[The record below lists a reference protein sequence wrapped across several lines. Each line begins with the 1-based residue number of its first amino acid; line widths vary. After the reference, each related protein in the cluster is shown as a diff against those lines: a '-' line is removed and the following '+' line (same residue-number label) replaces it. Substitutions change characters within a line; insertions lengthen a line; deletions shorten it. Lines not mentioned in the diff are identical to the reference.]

1 MKMSHTNSRS
11 IDVVYEDN
19 HIIAINKESGILAQ
33 GDKTNDES
41 LIEISKHFLKKKYN
55 KPGNVFVGLP
65 HRIDRPVSGLII
77 LSKTSKSL
85 SRMSELFREKKI
97 EKIYWAIVTN
107 KLEKK
112 SGKLI
117 HFLKKNK
124 KQNKSYVSEV
134 KKKDYQRS
142 ELHYN
147 FLKNLKNYY
156 LYEIKL
162 ITGRH
167 HQIRTQLA
175 YIKSPIKGDIKY
187 GAKRSNKFGGICL
200 HSRKMSFIHPI
211 KKEIISLQAP
221 LPKKDLWVHCK

>member
-1 MKMSHTNSRS
+1 MKMSHTNPKS

-19 HIIAINKESGILAQ
+19 HIIAINKKSGILAQ
-33 GDKTNDES
+33 GDKTNDKS
-41 LIEISKHFLKKKYN
+41 LIEITKHFLKKKYN

-65 HRIDRPVSGLII
+65 HRIDRPVSGLIV

-85 SRMSELFREKKI
+85 TRMSELFREKKI
-97 EKIYWAIVTN
+97 EKIYWVIVKN

-124 KQNKSYVSEV
+124 KQNKSYVSE
-134 KKKDYQRS
+134 KEKKDYLRS
-142 ELHYN
+142 ELHYS

-187 GAKRSNKFGGICL
+187 GAKRTNKYGGICL
-200 HSRKMSFIHPI
+200 HSRKISFVHPI

>member
-1 MKMSHTNSRS
+1 M
-11 IDVVYEDN
+11 DVVYEDN
-19 HIIAINKESGILAQ
+19 HIIAINKKSGILAQ
-33 GDKTNDES
+33 GDKTNDKS
-41 LIEISKHFLKKKYN
+41 LIEITKHFLKKKYN

-65 HRIDRPVSGLII
+65 HRIDRPVSGLIV

-85 SRMSELFREKKI
+85 TRMSELFREKKI
-97 EKIYWAIVTN
+97 EKIYWVIVKN

-124 KQNKSYVSEV
+124 KQNKSYVSE
-134 KKKDYQRS
+134 KEKKDYLRS
-142 ELHYN
+142 ELHYG

-187 GAKRSNKFGGICL
+187 GAKRTNKYGGICL
-200 HSRKMSFIHPI
+200 HSRKISFVHPI

>member
-1 MKMSHTNSRS
+1 MKMSHTNPKS

-19 HIIAINKESGILAQ
+19 HIIAINKKSGILAQ
-33 GDKTNDES
+33 GDKTNDKS
-41 LIEISKHFLKKKYN
+41 LIEITKHFLKKKYN

-65 HRIDRPVSGLII
+65 HRIDRPVSGLIV

-85 SRMSELFREKKI
+85 TRMSELFREKKI
-97 EKIYWAIVTN
+97 EKIYWAIVKN

-124 KQNKSYVSEV
+124 KQNKSYVSE
-134 KKKDYQRS
+134 KEKKDYLRS
-142 ELHYN
+142 ELHYG

-187 GAKRSNKFGGICL
+187 GAKRTNKYGGICL
-200 HSRKMSFIHPI
+200 HSRKISFVHPI

>member
-1 MKMSHTNSRS
+1 MKMSHTNPKS

-19 HIIAINKESGILAQ
+19 HIIAINKKSGILAQ
-33 GDKTNDES
+33 GDKTNDKS
-41 LIEISKHFLKKKYN
+41 LIEITKHFLKKKYN

-65 HRIDRPVSGLII
+65 HRIDRPVSGLIV

-85 SRMSELFREKKI
+85 TRMSELFREKKI
-97 EKIYWAIVTN
+97 EKIYWVIVKN

-124 KQNKSYVSEV
+124 KQNKSYVSE
-134 KKKDYQRS
+134 KEKKDYLRS
-142 ELHYN
+142 ELHYG

-187 GAKRSNKFGGICL
+187 GAKRTNKYGGICL
-200 HSRKMSFIHPI
+200 HSRKISFVHPI

>member
-1 MKMSHTNSRS
+1 
-11 IDVVYEDN
+11 
-19 HIIAINKESGILAQ
+19 
-33 GDKTNDES
+33 
-41 LIEISKHFLKKKYN
+41 
-55 KPGNVFVGLP
+55 
-65 HRIDRPVSGLII
+65 
-77 LSKTSKSL
+77 
-85 SRMSELFREKKI
+85 MSELFREKKI
-97 EKIYWAIVTN
+97 EKIYWAIVKN

-147 FLKNLKNYY
+147 FLKKLKNYY

-175 YIKSPIKGDIKY
+175 YIKSPIKGDLKY
-187 GAKRSNKFGGICL
+187 GAKRSNKYGGICL
-200 HSRKMSFIHPI
+200 HSRKISFIHPI
-211 KKEIISLQAP
+211 KKETISLQAP